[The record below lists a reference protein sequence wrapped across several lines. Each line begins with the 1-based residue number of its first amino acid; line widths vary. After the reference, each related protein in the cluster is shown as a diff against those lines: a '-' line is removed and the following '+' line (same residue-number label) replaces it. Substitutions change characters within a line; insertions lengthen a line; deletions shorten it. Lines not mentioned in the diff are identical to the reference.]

1 MIVLVQTKI
10 LVKKSQKS
18 YSICLIP
25 SYMYIGGTCK
35 KCQCFIAY
43 KYFSHKAK
51 YKTNFPMVFQ
61 NSKLCLLIKC
71 IQRFWLISKVL
82 GILKE
87 NKQNWYNQFFLKY
100 A

>member
-18 YSICLIP
+18 YSICLIL

-51 YKTNFPMVFQ
+51 YKKNFSMVFQ
-61 NSKLCLLIKC
+61 NLKLSFYLNASKDF
-71 IQRFWLISKVL
+71 RW
-82 GILKE
+82 
-87 NKQNWYNQFFLKY
+87 
-100 A
+100 